1 MLKWAMYTH
10 TLKVNIECK
19 VDIFK
24 LTVIQGLGDDAC
36 DWANPYAGP
45 RSYSDVIVSEYLQTL
60 ESLKQTS
67 GVYDHFPS

>member
-1 MLKWAMYTH
+1 MLEWTMYTH

-24 LTVIQGLGDDAC
+24 LTVVQGLYDNAC

-45 RSYSDVIVSEYLQTL
+45 CGNSDVVVSEYLQTL

-67 GVYDHFPS
+67 SV

>member
-1 MLKWAMYTH
+1 MDNVHTH

-24 LTVIQGLGDDAC
+24 LTVVQGLDDDAC
-36 DWANPYAGP
+36 DRANPYAGP
-45 RSYSDVIVSEYLQTL
+45 RSNSDVVVSEYLQIL

-67 GVYDHFPS
+67 SV